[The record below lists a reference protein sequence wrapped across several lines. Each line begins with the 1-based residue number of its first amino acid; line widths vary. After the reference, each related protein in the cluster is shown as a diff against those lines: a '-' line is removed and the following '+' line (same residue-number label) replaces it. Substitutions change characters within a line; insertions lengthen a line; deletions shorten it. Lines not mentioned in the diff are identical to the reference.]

1 MKPLRGIIT
10 VFVLAAYLL
19 ILAVYPFET
28 SSDFTAR
35 LGQFWASFLRTFP
48 TSTDQLAVSYLIKKS
63 LLFIPFGFLLYY
75 LLKSSK
81 TTRATTIV
89 LACACGILLS
99 FFGELCQT
107 LFAGRH
113 ASAIDILGKTTGS
126 ICGTF
131 IAGCC
136 PSGVAKR
143 VEQVGW
149 HVERSKVPLLLA
161 LMWAVFPA

>member
-81 TTRATTIV
+81 TTRATTII
-89 LACACGILLS
+89 LACACRILLS
-99 FFGELCQT
+99 FLGE
-107 LFAGRH
+107 
-113 ASAIDILGKTTGS
+113 LGKTTGS